1 MLQRVPTAFDER
13 IYGADWRAWVDP
25 EVPDEIAP
33 TALLLD
39 RHLGTPV
46 EHKTALIVDGEAIKY
61 RKLAQLVATV
71 STGLVARGVVPEDR
85 ILLFGTDSLD
95 YVAMWL
101 GAVRAG
107 AVPAVVSDLYKARE
121 LLYFLRDT
129 AARVCFIDAE
139 QLGKLLEIAGELPPS
154 LQMVIVRGEPPPPH
168 PPAQAGEGREG
179 ALAGRKVL
187 PFAAIRDRTAFAA
200 PPPRLRHRNDV
211 TYMFFSGG
219 TTGTAKGITHLAHD
233 FVLVPERHGRFWQYR
248 ETDVV
253 FATSKKYF
261 THGLWPGLLIP
272 LYWGATAVLM
282 RGPPLPEPVLRTMAG
297 AKVTK
302 LITVPTVL
310 KNILEH
316 IRQSGTKP
324 DYPALD
330 FVASASEKIPPE
342 IFSRFHEQ
350 FGVEL
355 FDSIGSSEIT
365 YEWIANRPKE
375 FKRGSLGKPIFGYE
389 VRLISPDHV
398 DVTEPN
404 VPGEAWIKSKT
415 ACFFYWR
422 KYDKSRETFIGQWTR
437 TGDNLYFDEDG
448 FFWFSGRNDDM
459 FKVKGLWVAP
469 IEIEA
474 ALTGHPAVR
483 EAAVV
488 SFTDHDG
495 FTKPIAYVVLRQ
507 GYAHSDALIAGLC
520 AAVRPLG
527 GYKVPERYEFIDE
540 LPRTT
545 LMKIDRRALRQQDQL
560 PRPKGGAS
568 AVKALIDERREG
580 R

>member
-1 MLQRVPTAFDER
+1 MLERVPTAFDDR
-13 IYGADWRAWVDP
+13 IYGADWRAWIDP

-33 TALLLD
+33 TTLLLD

-46 EHKTALIVDGEAIKY
+46 ERKAALIVDGAPISYGELT
-61 RKLAQLVATV
+61 RLVATV
-71 STGLVARGVVPEDR
+71 SSELAARGVAPDDR

-107 AVPAVVSDLYKARE
+107 AIPAVVSDLYKARE
-121 LLYFLRDT
+121 LLHFLRDT
-129 AARVCFIDAE
+129 AARLCFIDAE
-139 QLGKLLEIAGELPPS
+139 QIGKLIEIADALPPS
-154 LQMVIVRGEPPPPH
+154 LHTIIIRGEF
-168 PPAQAGEGREG
+168 PALPGEGRE
-179 ALAGRKVL
+179 LTRLEGRKVL
-187 PFAAIRDRTAFAA
+187 PFAAIRDGHATTT
-200 PPPRLRHRNDV
+200 PPLLRHRNDI

-233 FVLVPERHGRFWQYR
+233 FVLVSERHGRFWQYR

-282 RGPPLPEPVLRTMAG
+282 RRPPVPEPVLRTLADAG
-297 AKVTK
+297 VTK

-316 IRQSGTKP
+316 VRQSGTKP
-324 DYPALD
+324 NFPALD
-330 FVASASEKIPPE
+330 FVASASERIPPE
-342 IFSRFHEQ
+342 IFSRFYEQ

-365 YEWIANRPKE
+365 YEWIANRQKE

-389 VRLISPDHV
+389 VRLMSADHG

-422 KYDKSRETFIGQWTR
+422 KYDKSRETFIGEWTR

-474 ALTGHPAVR
+474 ALTGHPAVH

-488 SFTDHDG
+488 SFTDRDG
-495 FTKPIAYVVLRQ
+495 FTKPKAFVVLRQ
-507 GYAHSDALIAGLC
+507 GHAQSEALIGELC

-527 GYKVPERYEFIDE
+527 GYKVPERFEFVDE

-545 LMKIDRRALRQQDQL
+545 LMKIDRRSLRQ
-560 PRPKGGAS
+560 RG
-568 AVKALIDERREG
+568 
-580 R
+580 

>member
-1 MLQRVPTAFDER
+1 MLQRVPTTFDDR
-13 IYGADWRAWVDP
+13 IYGPDWRAWVDP
-25 EVPDEIAP
+25 QVPDEIVP

-46 EHKTALIVDGEAIKY
+46 EHRTALIVDGEAITFGA
-61 RKLAQLVATV
+61 LARLVAVV
-71 STGLVARGVVPEDR
+71 SAGLAARGVVPEDR
-85 ILLFGTDSLD
+85 ILLFGSDSLD

-129 AARVCFIDAE
+129 AARLCLIDVE
-139 QLGKLLEIAGELPPS
+139 QLGKLMEIADGLPPS
-154 LQMVIVRGEPPPPH
+154 LQIVIVRGEFD
-168 PPAQAGEGREG
+168 ASVAGR
-179 ALAGRKVL
+179 LAGRKVV
-187 PFAAIRDRTAFAA
+187 PFAVICDGRA
-200 PPPRLRHRNDV
+200 PVTPPRPRHRNDV
-211 TYMFFSGG
+211 AYMFFSGG

-233 FVLVPERHGRFWQYR
+233 FVLVSERHGRFWQYS

-261 THGLWPGLLIP
+261 THGLWPGLLMP

-282 RGPPLPEPVLRTMAG
+282 RGPPHPEPVLRTMAD

-316 IRQSGTKP
+316 VRQSGRKP
-324 DYPALD
+324 YFPALD

-365 YEWIANRPKE
+365 YEWIANRQGE

-389 VRLISPDHV
+389 VRLVSPDHG
-398 DVTEPN
+398 DVTAPN

-422 KYDKSRETFIGQWTR
+422 KYDKSRKTFIGEWTR

-507 GYAHSDALIAGLC
+507 GYAQGELLIAELC

-527 GYKVPERYEFIDE
+527 GYKVPARYQFIDE
-540 LPRTT
+540 LPRAT
-545 LMKIDRRALRQQDQL
+545 LMKIDRRALR
-560 PRPKGGAS
+560 RGA
-568 AVKALIDERREG
+568 
-580 R
+580 

>member
-1 MLQRVPTAFDER
+1 MLQRVRTAFDER

-46 EHKTALIVDGEAIKY
+46 EHKTALIVDGEVITY
-61 RKLAQLVATV
+61 RELAQLVATV

-129 AARVCFIDAE
+129 AARLCFIDAE
-139 QLGKLLEIAGELPPS
+139 QLGKLKEIAGELPPS
-154 LQMVIVRGEPPPPH
+154 LQIVIVRSEPRPLGPRASRPLYWH
-168 PPAQAGEGREG
+168 ERKSAGETPALPGEG
-179 ALAGRKVL
+179 WEEAAKLTGRKVL
-187 PFAAIRDRTAFAA
+187 PFAAIRDGSAFAA
-200 PPPRLRHRNDV
+200 PPPRPRHRNDV

-233 FVLVPERHGRFWQYR
+233 FVLVPERHGRFWQYG

-282 RGPPLPEPVLRTMAG
+282 RGPPLPEPVLRTMAR
-297 AKVTK
+297 AKATK

-316 IRQSGTKP
+316 IRQSRAKP
-324 DYPALD
+324 EFPALD

-389 VRLISPDHV
+389 VRLVSPDHV

-422 KYDKSRETFIGQWTR
+422 KYDKSRETFIGEWTR

-507 GYAHSDALIAGLC
+507 GCVQSEALIAELC

-545 LMKIDRRALRQQDQL
+545 LMKIDRRALR
-560 PRPKGGAS
+560 RG
-568 AVKALIDERREG
+568 V
-580 R
+580 

>member
-1 MLQRVPTAFDER
+1 MIERAPTGYDDK
-13 IYGADWRAWVDP
+13 IYGADWRGWADP

-33 TALLLD
+33 TTLLLD
-39 RHLGTPV
+39 RHLGTAA
-46 EHKTALIVDGEAIKY
+46 EHKPAVVVDGEAVSY
-61 RKLAQLVATV
+61 GALAKRVAAV
-71 STGLVARGVVPEDR
+71 SAGLASIGVVPEDR

-95 YVAMWL
+95 YISLWL

-107 AVPAVVSDLYKARE
+107 AVPAVVSDLYKARD
-121 LLYFLRDT
+121 LIYFLRDT
-129 AARVCFIDAE
+129 AVRFLFIDAE
-139 QLGKLLEIAGELPPS
+139 QLGKLIEAAGELPAS
-154 LQMVIVRGEPPPPH
+154 LQTVVVRGEF
-168 PPAQAGEGREG
+168 ADAVAADLR
-179 ALAGRKVL
+179 GRKVVS
-187 PFAAIRDRTAFAA
+187 FAAIRDCGAPVA
-200 PPPRLRHRNDV
+200 PPCRRHRNDV
-211 TYMFFSGG
+211 AYMFFSGG

-233 FVLVPERHGRFWQYR
+233 FIIVPERHGHFWEFR
-248 ETDVV
+248 ESDVV

-272 LYWGATAVLM
+272 LYWGATAVLV
-282 RGPPLPEPVLRTMAG
+282 RSPPAPELVLRTMAE
-297 AKVTK
+297 ARVTK
-302 LITVPTVL
+302 FVTVPTVL
-310 KNILEH
+310 KNVLEH
-316 IRQSGTKP
+316 VRLSGQKP
-324 DYPALD
+324 DFPALN
-330 FVASASEKIPPE
+330 FVVSASEKIPPE

-365 YEWIANRPKE
+365 YEWIANRQEE
-375 FKRGSLGKPIFGYE
+375 FKRGSLGKPVFGCE
-389 VRLISPDHV
+389 VRLVSPDHG

-422 KYDKSRETFIGQWTR
+422 KYDKSRETFIGEWTR

-448 FFWFSGRNDDM
+448 FFWFSGRDNDM
-459 FKVKGLWVAP
+459 FKVKGLWVTP
-469 IEIEA
+469 IDIEA

-488 SFTDHDG
+488 SYADRDG
-495 FTKPIAYVVLRQ
+495 FTKPMAYVVLRQ
-507 GYAHSDALIAGLC
+507 GFARSDALIAELG

-545 LMKIDRRALRQQDQL
+545 LLKIDRRALR
-560 PRPKGGAS
+560 
-568 AVKALIDERREG
+568 G
-580 R
+580 RG

>member
-1 MLQRVPTAFDER
+1 MLKRVPTAFDDR
-13 IYGADWRAWVDP
+13 IYGPDWRGWVDP
-25 EVPDEIAP
+25 EVPDEISP

-46 EHKTALIVDGEAIKY
+46 EHKAALVVDGDAISY
-61 RKLAQLVATV
+61 GALTRLVAAV
-71 STGLVARGVVPEDR
+71 STGLAARGVVPEDR

-129 AARVCFIDAE
+129 AARLCFVDAE
-139 QLGKLLEIAGELPPS
+139 QLGKLAEIADELPPS
-154 LQMVIVRGEPPPPH
+154 LQIAIIRGELPPP
-168 PPAQAGEGREG
+168 REG
-179 ALAGRKVL
+179 AEGGVAAKLAGRKVL
-187 PFAAIRDRTAFAA
+187 PFAAIVDASETVA
-200 PPPRLRHRNDV
+200 PPRTRHRNDV

-282 RGPPLPEPVLRTMAG
+282 RGPPLPEPVLRTMAD
-297 AKVTK
+297 ANVTK
-302 LITVPTVL
+302 LVTVPTVL
-310 KNILEH
+310 KNILGH
-316 IRQSGTKP
+316 VRQSGTRP
-324 DYPALD
+324 NFPALD

-365 YEWIANRPKE
+365 YEWIANRQKE
-375 FKRGSLGKPIFGYE
+375 FKRGSLGKPVFGYE
-389 VRLISPDHV
+389 VRLVSPDHG

-404 VPGEAWIKSKT
+404 VPGEAWIRSKT

-422 KYDKSRETFIGQWTR
+422 KYDKSRETFIGEWTR

-448 FFWFSGRNDDM
+448 FFWFSGRNDDV
-459 FKVKGLWVAP
+459 FKVNGLWVAP

-474 ALTGHPAVR
+474 ALTGHPTVR

-488 SFTDHDG
+488 SFVDSDG
-495 FTKPIAYVVLRQ
+495 FTKPIAYVVLWQ
-507 GYAHSDALIAGLC
+507 GYVQSDALIAELC

-527 GYKVPERYEFIDE
+527 GYKVPARYEFIDE

-545 LMKIDRRALRQQDQL
+545 LMKIDRRTLRQ
-560 PRPKGGAS
+560 RG
-568 AVKALIDERREG
+568 
-580 R
+580 

>member
-1 MLQRVPTAFDER
+1 MLERAPTAFDDR
-13 IYGADWRAWVDP
+13 IYGPDWRAWVDP

-46 EHKTALIVDGEAIKY
+46 EHKAALIVDGETTSYGA
-61 RKLAQLVATV
+61 LARLVAAV
-71 STGLVARGVVPEDR
+71 SAGLAAYGVVPEDR

-101 GAVRAG
+101 GAARAG

-121 LLYFLRDT
+121 LLYFLGDT
-129 AARVCFIDAE
+129 AARLCFIDAE
-139 QLGKLLEIAGELPPS
+139 QLAKLVEIAGELPPS
-154 LQMVIVRGEPPPPH
+154 LRTVIVRGEPDVGI
-168 PPAQAGEGREG
+168 AAR
-179 ALAGRKVL
+179 LAGRKVL
-187 PFAAIRDRTAFAA
+187 PFAAIRDSGA
-200 PPPRLRHRNDV
+200 PVARPRPRHRNDV

-233 FVLVPERHGRFWQYR
+233 FVLVPERHGRFWEYR

-272 LYWGATAVLM
+272 LYWGATAILM
-282 RGPPLPEPVLRTMAG
+282 RRPPLPELVLQTMAEAG
-297 AKVTK
+297 VTK
-302 LITVPTVL
+302 LVTVPTVL

-316 IRQSGTKP
+316 VRQSGVKP
-324 DYPALD
+324 DFPALN

-342 IFSRFHEQ
+342 IFARFHEQ

-365 YEWIANRPKE
+365 YEWIANCQKE

-389 VRLISPDHV
+389 VRLVSGDHG

-459 FKVKGLWVAP
+459 FKVKGLWVTP

-495 FTKPIAYVVLRQ
+495 FTKPLAYAVLRQ
-507 GYAHSDALIAGLC
+507 GYAQNDALIAELC

-527 GYKVPERYEFIDE
+527 GYKVPARYEFIDE

-545 LMKIDRRALRQQDQL
+545 LMKIDRRTLRQ
-560 PRPKGGAS
+560 
-568 AVKALIDERREG
+568 RE
-580 R
+580 

>member
-1 MLQRVPTAFDER
+1 MLERVPTGYDDR
-13 IYGADWRAWVDP
+13 IYGPDWRAWVDP
-25 EVPDEIAP
+25 EVPDDIAP
-33 TALLLD
+33 TELLLD
-39 RHLGTPV
+39 HHLGTPV
-46 EHKTALIVDGEAIKY
+46 EHKAAVIVDGEATSY
-61 RKLAQLVATV
+61 GALAKLVAAV
-71 STGLVARGVVPEDR
+71 SAGLVAHGVVPEDR

-107 AVPAVVSDLYKARE
+107 AVPAVVSDLYKAHE
-121 LLYFLRDT
+121 LLYFLGDT
-129 AARVCFIDAE
+129 AARLCFIDAE
-139 QLGKLLEIAGELPPS
+139 QLGKLAEIADELPAS
-154 LQMVIVRGEPPPPH
+154 LQTIIIRGEP
-168 PPAQAGEGREG
+168 ATITFAT
-179 ALAGRKVL
+179 LAGRKALHFV
-187 PFAAIRDRTAFAA
+187 AIRDSGA
-200 PPPRLRHRNDV
+200 PAIPVRSRHRNDV
-211 TYMFFSGG
+211 AYMFFSGG

-233 FVLVPERHGRFWQYR
+233 FLLVPERHGRFWQYR
-248 ETDVV
+248 EGDVV

-272 LYWGATAVLM
+272 LYWGATAVLV
-282 RGPPLPEPVLRTMAG
+282 RRPPAPELVLWTMAE
-297 AKVTK
+297 AQVTK
-302 LITVPTVL
+302 LVTVPTVL

-316 IRQSGTKP
+316 LRQTGTRP
-324 DYPALD
+324 EFPALD
-330 FVASASEKIPPE
+330 FVVSASEKIPPE

-365 YEWIANRPKE
+365 YEWIANRKKE

-389 VRLISPDHV
+389 VRLVSPDHS

-422 KYDKSRETFIGQWTR
+422 KYDKSRETFIGEWTR

-448 FFWFSGRNDDM
+448 FFWFAGRNNDM
-459 FKVKGLWVAP
+459 FKVKGLWVTP

-488 SFTDHDG
+488 SCTDTDG
-495 FTKPIAYVVLRQ
+495 FTKPMAYVVLRP
-507 GYAHSDALIAGLC
+507 GYVQNDALIAELC

-527 GYKVPERYEFIDE
+527 GYKVPARYVFIDE

-545 LMKIDRRALRQQDQL
+545 LMKIDRRSLRQ
-560 PRPKGGAS
+560 RG
-568 AVKALIDERREG
+568 
-580 R
+580 

>member
-1 MLQRVPTAFDER
+1 MLDRPPTAYDEK
-13 IYGADWRAWVDP
+13 IYTADWRAYADP
-25 EVPDEIAP
+25 AMPETIAP
-33 TALLLD
+33 TALLID

-46 EHKTALIVDGEAIKY
+46 EHKAALLVDGEPVSY
-61 RKLAQLVATV
+61 RELAARVAAV
-71 STGLVARGVVPEDR
+71 SAGLAAHGVVRENR

-95 YVAMWL
+95 YVTMWF
-101 GAVRAG
+101 GAVRIG
-107 AVPAVVSDLYKARE
+107 AIPAVVSDLYKAPD

-129 AARVCFIDAE
+129 AARFLFIDAE
-139 QLGKLLEIAGELPPS
+139 QLPKLVEIAAALPSS
-154 LQMVIVRGEPPPPH
+154 LETIFVRGVEASGPP
-168 PPAQAGEGREG
+168 
-179 ALAGRKVL
+179 LAGRRVVPFDAVTAPGL
-187 PFAAIRDRTAFAA
+187 PAVD
-200 PPPRLRHRNDV
+200 PCPRHPNDV
-211 TYMFFSGG
+211 AYMFFSGG

-233 FVLVPERHGRFWQYR
+233 FLLVPNRHGPFWEYR
-248 ETDVV
+248 ESDVV

-272 LYWGATAVLM
+272 LYFGATAVLV
-282 RGPPLPEPVLRTMAG
+282 RRPPSPEIVLDTLAT
-297 AKVTK
+297 AQVTK
-302 LITVPTVL
+302 LVTVPTVL
-310 KNILEH
+310 KNMLEH
-316 IRQSGTKP
+316 VRLAGVKA
-324 DYPALD
+324 DYPALQ
-330 FVASASEKIPPE
+330 FAASASEKIPPE

-350 FGVEL
+350 FGVEI

-375 FKRGSLGKPIFGYE
+375 FRRGSLGKPIFGVE
-389 VRLISPDHV
+389 VRLVAPDRG

-422 KYDKSRETFIGQWTR
+422 KYDKSRETFIGEWTR

-448 FFWFSGRNDDM
+448 YFWFSGRDNDM
-459 FKVKGLWVAP
+459 FKVRGLWVTP

-474 ALTGHPAVR
+474 ALTAHPAVR

-488 SFTDHDG
+488 SCADAEG
-495 FTKPIAYVVLRQ
+495 FTKPLAYVVLRQ
-507 GYAHSDALIAGLC
+507 GFSAGEALIAELC

-545 LMKIDRRALRQQDQL
+545 LLKIDRRALRA
-560 PRPKGGAS
+560 RC
-568 AVKALIDERREG
+568 
-580 R
+580 

>member
-1 MLQRVPTAFDER
+1 MLQRVPTTFDDR
-13 IYGADWRAWVDP
+13 IYGPDWRAWVDP
-25 EVPDEIAP
+25 QVPDEIAP

-46 EHKTALIVDGEAIKY
+46 EHKTALIVDGEAITY
-61 RKLAQLVATV
+61 GALARLVAAV
-71 STGLVARGVVPEDR
+71 SAGLAARGVVPEDR
-85 ILLFGTDSLD
+85 ILLFGSDSLD

-129 AARVCFIDAE
+129 AARLCLIDAE
-139 QLGKLLEIAGELPPS
+139 QLGKLIETADGLPPS
-154 LQMVIVRGEPPPPH
+154 LQIVIVRGEFD
-168 PPAQAGEGREG
+168 ASVAGR
-179 ALAGRKVL
+179 LAGRKVV
-187 PFAAIRDRTAFAA
+187 PFAVICDGRA
-200 PPPRLRHRNDV
+200 PVTPPRPRHRNDV
-211 TYMFFSGG
+211 AYMFFSGG

-233 FVLVPERHGRFWQYR
+233 FVLVPERHGRFWQYS

-272 LYWGATAVLM
+272 LYWGATAVLT
-282 RGPPLPEPVLRTMAG
+282 RGPPLSEPVLRTMAG

-316 IRQSGTKP
+316 FRQSGTKP
-324 DYPALD
+324 DFPALD

-365 YEWIANRPKE
+365 YEWIANRQKE
-375 FKRGSLGKPIFGYE
+375 FRRGSLGKPIFGYE
-389 VRLISPDHV
+389 VRLVSPDHG
-398 DVTEPN
+398 DVTAPN

-422 KYDKSRETFIGQWTR
+422 KYDKSRETFIGEWTR

-448 FFWFSGRNDDM
+448 FFWFSVRNDYM

-488 SFTDHDG
+488 SFTDRDG

-507 GYAHSDALIAGLC
+507 GFAQSDALIAEFC

-545 LMKIDRRALRQQDQL
+545 LMKIDRRALR
-560 PRPKGGAS
+560 RGA
-568 AVKALIDERREG
+568 
-580 R
+580 

>member
-1 MLQRVPTAFDER
+1 MLQRAPTAFDDC
-13 IYGADWRAWVDP
+13 IYGPDWRAWVDP

-46 EHKTALIVDGEAIKY
+46 ERKTALIVDDEAITY
-61 RKLAQLVATV
+61 GALARLVATV

-107 AVPAVVSDLYKARE
+107 AVPAVVSDLYRARE

-129 AARVCFIDAE
+129 AARLCFIDAE
-139 QLGKLLEIAGELPPS
+139 QLGKLLEIADELPPS
-154 LQMVIVRGEPPPPH
+154 LQMVIVRGELPPPC
-168 PPAQAGEGREG
+168 PPPLAGEGREG

-187 PFAAIRDRTAFAA
+187 PFAAICDGSAFAA
-200 PPPRLRHRNDV
+200 PTRLRHRNDV
-211 TYMFFSGG
+211 AYMFFSGG

-233 FVLVPERHGRFWQYR
+233 FVLVPERHGRFWQYG

-261 THGLWPGLLIP
+261 THGLWPGLLMP

-316 IRQSGTKP
+316 VRQSGTKP
-324 DYPALD
+324 DCPALD

-365 YEWIANRPKE
+365 YEWIANRQRE

-389 VRLISPDHV
+389 VRLVSPDHG

-404 VPGEAWIKSKT
+404 APGEAWIKSKT

-422 KYDKSRETFIGQWTR
+422 KYDKSRETFIGEWTR

-507 GYAHSDALIAGLC
+507 GYVQSDALIAELC

-545 LMKIDRRALRQQDQL
+545 LMKIDRRALR
-560 PRPKGGAS
+560 RGA
-568 AVKALIDERREG
+568 
-580 R
+580 

>member
-1 MLQRVPTAFDER
+1 MLERVPTAYDDR
-13 IYGADWRAWVDP
+13 IYGADWRAWIDP
-25 EVPDEIAP
+25 EVADEIAP
-33 TALLLD
+33 TTLLLD
-39 RHLGTPV
+39 RHLGTAV
-46 EHKTALIVDGEAIKY
+46 EHKAALIVDGEAISY
-61 RKLAQLVATV
+61 GELTRLVAAV
-71 STGLVARGVVPEDR
+71 SAGLAARGVAPEDR

-129 AARVCFIDAE
+129 AARFCFIDAE
-139 QLGKLLEIAGELPPS
+139 QLPKLMEIADALPPSLHTIIVRGELPPPLGAWAS
-154 LQMVIVRGEPPPPH
+154 RPPSS
-168 PPAQAGEGREG
+168 QEQKNAGEAPARPGEG
-179 ALAGRKVL
+179 TEPAKLRGRKAL
-187 PFAAIRDRTAFAA
+187 PFAAIRDGHGPLT
-200 PPPRLRHRNDV
+200 PPYRRHRNDV

-233 FVLVPERHGRFWQYR
+233 FALVPERHGRFWQYC
-248 ETDVV
+248 EADVV
-253 FATSKKYF
+253 FGTSKKYF

-272 LYWGATAVLM
+272 LYWGATAVLT
-282 RGPPLPEPVLRTMAG
+282 RRPPLPEPVLRTMAD

-316 IRQSGTKP
+316 VRQSGTKP
-324 DYPALD
+324 NFPALD

-365 YEWIANRPKE
+365 YEWIANRQKE
-375 FKRGSLGKPIFGYE
+375 FKRGSLGKPVFGYE
-389 VRLISPDHV
+389 VRLVSGDHG

-404 VPGEAWIKSKT
+404 APGEAWIKSKT

-422 KYDKSRETFIGQWTR
+422 KYDKSRETFIGEWTR
-437 TGDNLYFDEDG
+437 TGDKLYFDEDG

-474 ALTGHPAVR
+474 ALTGHPAVH

-488 SFTDHDG
+488 SFTDDDG
-495 FTKPIAYVVLRQ
+495 FTKPMAYVVLRQ
-507 GYAHSDALIAGLC
+507 GYAQSDALIAELG

-527 GYKVPERYEFIDE
+527 GYKAPERYEFIEE

-545 LMKIDRRALRQQDQL
+545 LMKIDRRALRQ
-560 PRPKGGAS
+560 
-568 AVKALIDERREG
+568 RR
-580 R
+580 

>member
-1 MLQRVPTAFDER
+1 MLKRVPTAHDDR
-13 IYGADWRAWVDP
+13 IYGPDWRAWVDP

-46 EHKTALIVDGEAIKY
+46 EHKTALIVDGEAITY
-61 RKLAQLVATV
+61 GALTRLVATV
-71 STGLVARGVVPEDR
+71 STALVARGVGPEDR

-129 AARVCFIDAE
+129 DARLCFIDAG
-139 QLGKLLEIAGELPPS
+139 QLGKLLKIAGELPPS
-154 LQMVIVRGEPPPPH
+154 LQIVIVRGEPPPPY
-168 PPAQAGEGREG
+168 PSPQAGEGISIYPSPLAGEGWEG
-179 ALAGRKVL
+179 ASRLAGRKVL
-187 PFAAIRDRTAFAA
+187 PFAALCDGHASLTLQR
-200 PPPRLRHRNDV
+200 PRHRNDV
-211 TYMFFSGG
+211 AYMFFSGG

-282 RGPPLPEPVLRTMAG
+282 RGPPHPEPVLRTMAG

-316 IRQSGTKP
+316 VRQSGTKP
-324 DYPALD
+324 DFPALD

-389 VRLISPDHV
+389 VRLVSPDHG

-422 KYDKSRETFIGQWTR
+422 KYDKSRETFIGEWTR

-488 SFTDHDG
+488 SFTDRDG

-507 GYAHSDALIAGLC
+507 GYPQSDALIAALG

-527 GYKVPERYEFIDE
+527 GYKVPARYEFIDE

-545 LMKIDRRALRQQDQL
+545 LMKIDRRALRQ
-560 PRPKGGAS
+560 RG
-568 AVKALIDERREG
+568 
-580 R
+580 

>member
-1 MLQRVPTAFDER
+1 MLQRVPTAYDDR
-13 IYGADWRAWVDP
+13 IYGPDWRAWVDP

-46 EHKTALIVDGEAIKY
+46 EHKPAIIVDGKATSY
-61 RKLAQLVATV
+61 GALAQLVNAV
-71 STGLVARGVVPEDR
+71 SAGLAAHGVAPEDR

-107 AVPAVVSDLYKARE
+107 VVPAVVSDLYKARE
-121 LLYFLRDT
+121 LLYFLGDT
-129 AARVCFIDAE
+129 AARLCFIDAE
-139 QLGKLLEIAGELPPS
+139 QLSKLVEIAGELPSS
-154 LQMVIVRGEPPPPH
+154 LRAVIIRGEPE
-168 PPAQAGEGREG
+168 AGLAARF
-179 ALAGRKVL
+179 AGRKVV
-187 PFAAIRDRTAFAA
+187 PFAAIRDGNA
-200 PPPRLRHRNDV
+200 PVTRPRQRHRNDV

-272 LYWGATAVLM
+272 LYWGATVVLM
-282 RGPPLPEPVLRTMAG
+282 RRPPLPQPVLRTMAEAG
-297 AKVTK
+297 VTK
-302 LITVPTVL
+302 LVTVPTVL

-316 IRQSGTKP
+316 VQQSDAKP
-324 DYPALD
+324 DFPALD

-342 IFSRFHEQ
+342 IFARFHEQ

-365 YEWIANRPKE
+365 YEWIANRQKE
-375 FKRGSLGKPIFGYE
+375 FKRGSLGKPVFGYE
-389 VRLISPDHV
+389 VRLVSPEHG
-398 DVTEPN
+398 DVTMPN

-422 KYDKSRETFIGQWTR
+422 KYDKSRATFIGEWTR

-448 FFWFSGRNDDM
+448 FFWFSGRDDDM

-488 SFTDHDG
+488 SFTDDDG
-495 FTKPIAYVVLRQ
+495 FTKPMAYVVLRQ
-507 GYAHSDALIAGLC
+507 GFVQSDALIAELC
-520 AAVRPLG
+520 SAVRPLG
-527 GYKVPERYEFIDE
+527 GYKVPERYAFIDE

-545 LMKIDRRALRQQDQL
+545 LMKIDRRALR
-560 PRPKGGAS
+560 
-568 AVKALIDERREG
+568 ERR
-580 R
+580 

>member
-1 MLQRVPTAFDER
+1 MLKRVPTAFDER
-13 IYGADWRAWVDP
+13 IYGPDWRAWVDP
-25 EVPDEIAP
+25 EIPDDIAP

-39 RHLGTPV
+39 RHLGTPI
-46 EHKTALIVDGEAIKY
+46 EHKAALIVDGEAISY
-61 RKLAQLVATV
+61 GGLARLVTQV
-71 STGLVARGVVPEDR
+71 STGLAAGGVVPEDR

-101 GAVRAG
+101 GAVRGG

-129 AARVCFIDAE
+129 AARLCFIDAE
-139 QLGKLLEIAGELPPS
+139 QLGKLAEVADELPPS
-154 LQMVIVRGEPPPPH
+154 LQIVIIRGQPPP
-168 PPAQAGEGREG
+168 QYREG
-179 ALAGRKVL
+179 ADVDVAAKLVGRKVW
-187 PFAAIRDRTAFAA
+187 PFAAILDAGELAA
-200 PPPRLRHRNDV
+200 PPRPRHRNDV
-211 TYMFFSGG
+211 AYMFFSGG

-248 ETDVV
+248 QGDTV

-282 RGPPLPEPVLRTMAG
+282 RGAPLPEPVLRTMAE

-302 LITVPTVL
+302 LVTVPTVL

-316 IRQSGTKP
+316 LREAGTKP
-324 DYPALD
+324 DFPALD
-330 FVASASEKIPPE
+330 FVVSASEKIPPE

-365 YEWIANRPKE
+365 YEWIANRQME
-375 FKRGSLGKPIFGYE
+375 FKRGSLGKPVFGYE
-389 VRLISPDHV
+389 VRLVSPDHG

-404 VPGEAWIKSKT
+404 VSGEAWIKSKT

-422 KYDKSRETFIGQWTR
+422 KYDKSRETFIGEWTR

-448 FFWFSGRNDDM
+448 FFWFSGRNDDV
-459 FKVKGLWVAP
+459 FKVKGLWIAP

-488 SFTDHDG
+488 SFTDGDG
-495 FTKPIAYVVLRQ
+495 LTRPVAYVVLRQ
-507 GYAHSDALIAGLC
+507 GFVQSDALMAELC
-520 AAVRPLG
+520 AVVRPLG
-527 GYKVPERYEFIDE
+527 GYKVPARYEFIDE

-545 LMKIDRRALRQQDQL
+545 LMKIDRRALRQ
-560 PRPKGGAS
+560 RG
-568 AVKALIDERREG
+568 
-580 R
+580 

>member
-1 MLQRVPTAFDER
+1 MLERVPTAHDDR
-13 IYGADWRAWVDP
+13 IYGPDWRAWVDP
-25 EVPDEIAP
+25 EVPEEIAP
-33 TALLLD
+33 TTLLLD
-39 RHLGTPV
+39 RHLGTPI
-46 EHKTALIVDGEAIKY
+46 EHKTALIVDGEPISYGA
-61 RKLAQLVATV
+61 LARLVATV
-71 STGLVARGVVPEDR
+71 SAGLAARGVVPEDR
-85 ILLFGTDSLD
+85 LLLFGTDSLD

-107 AVPAVVSDLYKARE
+107 AVPAVVSDLYKAHE

-129 AARVCFIDAE
+129 AARLCFIDAE
-139 QLGKLLEIAGELPPS
+139 QVGKLAEIADELPPS
-154 LQMVIVRGEPPPPH
+154 LQIVIIRGELS
-168 PPAQAGEGREG
+168 QQGTTK
-179 ALAGRKVL
+179 LAGRKVL
-187 PFAAIRDRTAFAA
+187 PFAALRDERA
-200 PPPRLRHRNDV
+200 PAIPPRPRHRNDV
-211 TYMFFSGG
+211 AYMFFSGG

-282 RGPPLPEPVLRTMAG
+282 RSPPLPEPVLRAL
-297 AKVTK
+297 AEAEVTK
-302 LITVPTVL
+302 LVTVPTVL

-316 IRQSGTKP
+316 LGQSGAKP
-324 DYPALD
+324 DLPALD
-330 FVASASEKIPPE
+330 FVVSASEKMPPE
-342 IFSRFHEQ
+342 IFSRFYEQ

-365 YEWIANRPKE
+365 YEWIANRQKE

-389 VRLISPDHV
+389 VRLVSPDHG

-422 KYDKSRETFIGQWTR
+422 KYDKSRETFIGEWTR

-448 FFWFSGRNDDM
+448 FFWFSGRDNDM
-459 FKVKGLWVAP
+459 FKVKGLWVMP

-474 ALTGHPAVR
+474 ALTSHPAVR

-488 SFTDHDG
+488 SCTDDDG
-495 FTKPIAYVVLRQ
+495 LTKPMAYVVLRQ
-507 GYAHSDALIAGLC
+507 GHVQSDALIAELC

-527 GYKVPERYEFIDE
+527 GYKVPARYEFIEE

-545 LMKIDRRALRQQDQL
+545 LMKINRRALRQ
-560 PRPKGGAS
+560 R
-568 AVKALIDERREG
+568 V
-580 R
+580 